1 MSFRSGFLR
10 DVLVL
15 VVAMMVPGVDAA
27 SLLDNGEFT
36 GSLEPWIVEGV
47 AGNTG
52 DTLVFADGAS
62 AQTGVFQT
70 AAVPP
75 GFSGFQ
81 LSFDFTSSLS
91 PEVGQGFLLDTFFS
105 SLYLGSDDF
114 GLSIAGGDFDLAIS
128 LFDLDANGV
137 FNPAPGATLGPS
149 PKGAGWT
156 QFSLSQITAPGFVAP
171 GFATVAFEF
180 FDLNG
185 TAGDSVV
192 AVDNVVLLAIVPE
205 PSVGALL
212 GLASLLLGGRRRRGQ
227 GTF

>member
-1 MSFRSGFLR
+1 
-10 DVLVL
+10 
-15 VVAMMVPGVDAA
+15 MMVPGVGAA

-62 AQTGVFQT
+62 TRIGVFQT
-70 AAVPP
+70 GAVPL
-75 GFSGFQ
+75 GFTGFA
-81 LSFDFTSSLS
+81 LSFDFISGLS
-91 PEVGQGFLLDTFFS
+91 PTVGQGFLLDTFFP
-105 SLYLGSDDF
+105 SLYLGGDDF
-114 GLSIAGGDFDLAIS
+114 GSGIAGGVFDQAIS

-137 FNPAPGATLGPS
+137 FNPAPGGTFGPS

-205 PSVGALL
+205 PAVGALL
-212 GLASLLLGGRRRRGQ
+212 GLASLLLGGRRRHGQ
-227 GTF
+227 DAS